1 MKLPVCD
8 LYRREKGKR
17 AERESEFLVD
27 FSLQCAIKVFP
38 GFDMPARKT
47 PPVGVG
53 PTIRAASAQKNA
65 LGPEENRIDDV
76 WHDRLR
82 WTKVQSVFV
91 LGQMRKRQLSL
102 RFDRLDSKIAPNVD
116 HAGKAQQRAG

>member
-1 MKLPVCD
+1 MQ
-8 LYRREKGKR
+8 R
-17 AERESEFLVD
+17 AIEVFL
-27 FSLQCAIKVFP
+27 
-38 GFDMPARKT
+38 GFDMPARKA
-47 PPVGVG
+47 PPVRVG
-53 PTIRAASAQKNA
+53 PTIRAATAQKNA

-82 WTKVQSVFV
+82 WTEVQSVSV

-116 HAGKAQQRAG
+116 HARKAQQRAG